1 MKFLEY
7 LYVSIVS
14 DLENVIY
21 INEDEAIKASI
32 KKPNSRVEI
41 YEKTFDLDGNFNG
54 YVSTHNYYKNG
65 VLYS

>member
-7 LYVSIVS
+7 LYISIDS
-14 DLENVIY
+14 ELENVIY
-21 INEDEAIKASI
+21 INEDQAIQASI
-32 KKPNSRVEI
+32 RKPNSRVEI